1 MEQKN
6 LILAI
11 VLSLAILFGF
21 QFFYETP
28 RLRQQQAAQQAALQ
42 VQQTEQLAQGGVAA
56 LPATPGAPSAT
67 PSATPSV
74 PGVTAIPPAA
84 DRETVLGRAPRI
96 VIEAPRV
103 TGSIALE
110 GGRIDDI
117 TLLDYRETV
126 EPSSPHITL
135 LSPIGANNAYYAEF
149 GWTGVDR
156 LTKLPD
162 SKTRWT
168 ADRDRLTPSQPV
180 TLAWDNGEG
189 LRFTKTLSLDA
200 NFMISVTQRVENTG
214 GASTTLHPFGLVKRN
229 GLPATQGFFILH
241 EGLLGVFNG
250 ILREKTYKDLKDDG
264 AKLEEKTKGGW
275 LGITDKY
282 WLVAVI
288 PDAREEVQGRF
299 THVGG
304 AGEGFQVDYLGA
316 ARTLAP
322 GQSIESTH
330 RLFAGAKE
338 VHLLKRYRDE
348 QGVDSFEYAVDWG
361 WFYFLTKP
369 IFAVMEYIYKFVGNF
384 GVAILLLTLLMKA
397 IFYPL
402 ANRSYV
408 MMSKM
413 KKLAPAMNE
422 MKEKYGDDRQ
432 RINQELM
439 GLYKREKVNPLS
451 GCLPIVLQIPVFF
464 SLYKVLFV
472 TIEMR
477 HAPFYGWIKDLSS
490 PDPTTIANLFGL
502 IPWDA
507 PGFLHLGAWPLIM
520 GATMWL
526 QMKLN
531 PQPADPIQAKV
542 FMVMPIMF
550 TFMLAGF
557 PAGLVI
563 YWAWNNLLSM
573 AQQWSIMRRMG
584 VSVGN

>member
-28 RLRQQQAAQQAALQ
+28 RLRQQQEAQQAALRA
-42 VQQTEQLAQGGVAA
+42 QQTELLAQGGTAA
-56 LPATPGAPSAT
+56 LPAAPGAPT
-67 PSATPSV
+67 PSLPTV
-74 PGVTAIPPAA
+74 PGAGVPPVA
-84 DRETVLGRAPRI
+84 DRNAVLERAPRI
-96 VIEAPRV
+96 KIDATRMI
-103 TGSIALE
+103 GSIALE

-117 TLLDYRETV
+117 TLRNYRETV
-126 EPSSPHITL
+126 DPTSPQIRL
-135 LSPIGANNAYYAEF
+135 LNPIGAKDAYYAEF

-162 SKTRWT
+162 AKTRWT
-168 ADRDRLTPSQPV
+168 ADRDALVTDQPV
-180 TLAWDNGEG
+180 TLTWDNGEG
-189 LRFTKTLSLDA
+189 LKFTKILTLDE

-214 GASTTLHPFGLVKRN
+214 TASTTLHPFALVKRN
-229 GLPATQGFFILH
+229 GLPSTQGFFILH
-241 EGLLGVFNG
+241 EGLLGVFNS
-250 ILREKTYKDLKDDG
+250 ILREKTYKDLKEDN
-264 AKLEEKTKGGW
+264 AKFEEKTKGGW

-282 WLVAVI
+282 WLVAVV
-288 PDAREEVQGRF
+288 PDPKEEVQGRF

-316 ARTLAP
+316 GRALAP
-322 GQSIESTH
+322 GQSIESSH

-338 VHLLKRYRDE
+338 VNLLKRYRDA
-348 QGVDSFEYAVDWG
+348 QGIDSFEYAVDWG

-369 IFAVMEYIYKFVGNF
+369 IFALMEYIYKFVGNF
-384 GVAILLLTLLMKA
+384 GIAILLLTLVMKA
-397 IFYPL
+397 VFYPL

-422 MKEKYGDDRQ
+422 MKEKYGDDRA

-439 GLYKREKVNPLS
+439 QLYKKEKVNPLS
-451 GCLPIVLQIPVFF
+451 GCLPIILQIPVFF

-477 HAPFYGWIKDLSS
+477 HAPFYGWIKDLSA
-490 PDPTTIANLFGL
+490 PDPTTVANLFGL

-520 GATMWL
+520 GVTMWL

-531 PQPADPIQAKV
+531 PQPTDPIQAKV

-573 AQQWSIMRRMG
+573 AQQWMIMRRMG
-584 VSVGN
+584 VSVSN

>member
-28 RLRQQQAAQQAALQ
+28 RLRQQQAAQQAAQLA
-42 VQQTEQLAQGGVAA
+42 QQTEQLAQGGVAA
-56 LPATPGAPSAT
+56 LPPTPGAPMT
-67 PSATPSV
+67 PTVPSV
-74 PGVTAIPPAA
+74 SAVPPAA
-84 DRETVLGRAPRI
+84 DRETVLGRTPRI
-96 VIEAPRV
+96 KIEAPRI

-110 GGRIDDI
+110 GGRLDDV
-117 TLLDYRETV
+117 TLLNYRETV
-126 EPSSPHITL
+126 EPTSPFITL
-135 LSPIGANNAYYAEF
+135 LNPIGAKGAYYAEV

-162 SKTRWT
+162 SRTRWT
-168 ADRDRLTPSQPV
+168 TAQDRLTPTQPV
-180 TLAWDNGEG
+180 TLTWDNGEG
-189 LRFTKTLSLDA
+189 LRFSKIISLDE
-200 NFMISVTQRVENTG
+200 NYMITVVQRVENIS
-214 GASTTLHPFGLVKRN
+214 GAATTLHPFALVKRN
-229 GLPATQGFFILH
+229 GTPETQGFFILH

-250 ILREKTYKDLKDDG
+250 ILREKTYSDLKGDG

-304 AGEGFQVDYLGA
+304 ASEGYQVDYLGG
-316 ARTLAP
+316 ARALTP
-322 GQSIESTH
+322 GQSIDSAH
-330 RLFAGAKE
+330 KLFAGAKE
-338 VHLLKRYRDE
+338 VNLLKRYRDE
-348 QGVDSFEYAVDWG
+348 QGIESFEYAVDWG

-369 IFAVMEYIYKFVGNF
+369 IFVLMEYIYKFVGNF
-384 GVAILLLTLLMKA
+384 GVAILLLTLVMKA
-397 IFYPL
+397 VFYPL

-413 KKLAPAMNE
+413 KKLAPAMTE
-422 MKEKYGDDRQ
+422 MKEKYGDDRA

-439 GLYKREKVNPLS
+439 ALYKKEKVNPLS

-464 SLYKVLFV
+464 ALYKVLFV

-477 HAPFYGWIKDLSS
+477 HAPFYGWIKDLSA
-490 PDPTTIANLFGL
+490 PDPTTVANLFGL

-531 PQPADPIQAKV
+531 PQPTDPIQAKV
-542 FMVMPIMF
+542 FMIMPIMF

-573 AQQWSIMRRMG
+573 AQQWTIMRRMG
-584 VSVGN
+584 VPVSN